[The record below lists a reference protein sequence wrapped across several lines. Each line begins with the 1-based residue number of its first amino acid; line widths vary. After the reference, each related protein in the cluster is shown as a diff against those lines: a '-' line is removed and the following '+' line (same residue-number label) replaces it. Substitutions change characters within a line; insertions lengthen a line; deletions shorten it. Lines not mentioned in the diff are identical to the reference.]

1 MSLNGTDLFKD
12 AFGILASVFWL
23 AASIFLVIDM
33 IYAFRIAGLG
43 LGIYYVGA
51 IAGLLG
57 FLTIIGL
64 IITFFKPLPL
74 KTVSILPILLTVF
87 ALVALII
94 WPAGSFGFLWS
105 WTSIVATVCGILVI
119 VFFTLYKKK
128 QTAVA

>member
-23 AASIFLVIDM
+23 AASVFLVMDM
-33 IYAFRIAGLG
+33 IAAFRFAALLKIYIVG
-43 LGIYYVGA
+43 GIF
-51 IAGLLG
+51 GLLG

-64 IITFFKPLPL
+64 IITFFNPLPL
-74 KTVSILPILLTVF
+74 KTVSILPIVLTVS

-94 WPAGSFGFLWS
+94 WPAGSMGFLWS

-119 VFFTLYKKK
+119 VFFTLYKNK
-128 QTAVA
+128 QKVVA